1 VSGSNE
7 AVFRSITNRAA
18 AFSESIGR
26 MELLSST
33 KQEDEQRQRRI
44 MELYETH
51 SAGLY
56 KYLRGLGLVRE
67 EAEDMVQEAF
77 LRLANHLIAGGENIN
92 LRSWLY
98 QVGHNLSMDIHREH
112 SWSIT
117 SSDITNEIL
126 GKLVDPK
133 SDPEGTVLHEER
145 IKHVKQAMTRLTPK
159 QRSGVLLRSQGLRY
173 TEIASVLN
181 VSESRAIYLVKRG
194 LILLAGGQ

>member
-1 VSGSNE
+1 
-7 AVFRSITNRAA
+7 
-18 AFSESIGR
+18 
-26 MELLSST
+26 
-33 KQEDEQRQRRI
+33 
-44 MELYETH
+44 MELYEAH
-51 SAGLY
+51 STGLH

-77 LRLANHLIAGGENIN
+77 LRLANHLIAGGEDIN

-126 GKLVDPK
+126 GDLVDPNI
-133 SDPEGTVLHEER
+133 DPEGTFLHEER
-145 IKHVKQAMTRLTPK
+145 IMRVNQAMTRLTPK

-173 TEIASVLN
+173 MEIASVLN
-181 VSESRAIYLVKRG
+181 VSESRAIHLVKRG
-194 LILLAGGQ
+194 LILLAGGL